1 MAPYL
6 VLFMTFTVVP
16 AVLGIWISL
25 HRFNYLLPRQPF
37 SGLQNYIDLVTP
49 GSAVFS
55 LFWDSMKA
63 SAIFVATSVPL
74 LIVIPLLVALLL
86 NKRIRGRT
94 FFRAVFFAPFVLGVA
109 VVSNM
114 WRYLLDPNIG
124 LVNQLLNQVGI
135 HAFVGWTTS
144 LPWAWISL
152 VGVTVWWTLG
162 FNAVIFL
169 AGLQN
174 IDRQLYDAADVDG
187 ASRWQS
193 FRYVTLP
200 GLRPVTFFI
209 LIETTLASANMFG
222 QSLLITH
229 GAPGTSTQTA
239 IMYIASEGLGHY
251 QMGSAAAMSY
261 VLALFLALISVMYFR
276 TLGRRDPGFRR

>member
-6 VLFMTFTVVP
+6 ALFITFTVVP
-16 AVLGIWISL
+16 AGLGIWISL

-37 SGLQNYIDLVTP
+37 TGLQNYIDLVSP

-55 LFWDSMKA
+55 LFWNSMKA
-63 SAIFVATSVPL
+63 TAIFAVTSVPL
-74 LIVIPLLVALLL
+74 LLVIPLMVALLL
-86 NKRIRGRT
+86 NQRIAGRM
-94 FFRAVFFAPFVLGVA
+94 FFRAVYFAPFVLGVA

-124 LVNQLLNQVGI
+124 LVNQLLNSAGI
-135 HAFVGWTTS
+135 HAFVPWTTS
-144 LPWAWISL
+144 LPWAWVTL

-162 FNAVIFL
+162 FNTVIYL
-169 AGLQN
+169 AGLHS
-174 IDRQLYDAADVDG
+174 IDGQLYDAAKVDG
-187 ASRWQS
+187 ANRRQR
-193 FRYVTLP
+193 FRHVTVP
-200 GLRPVTFFI
+200 GLAPVTFFI

-239 IMYIASEGLGHY
+239 IMYIASQGLSHY
-251 QMGSAAAMSY
+251 EMGSAAAMSY
-261 VLALFLALISVMYFR
+261 VLALFLAAISVVYFR
-276 TLGRRDPGFRR
+276 TLGRRNG